1 MKLLFIN
8 SSSTDYLQDLT
19 YSGLVKTLGVENV
32 TDYPWNVKYH
42 LPVKNYPKNLGY
54 TKFSI
59 NFNLNINFK
68 VFDAVILASAK
79 KDALE
84 VLKKI
89 LPKIHNTP
97 IVFLDGGDR
106 PEIGGDFYR
115 LGNEASYLELIKT
128 RPFDLI
134 FKREYFLNEHGN
146 ANHIHP
152 FPFSFPFNVSIPSAN
167 ESEKKYDVSFWAQ
180 KEPAIR
186 ENALKMLEG
195 KYDCDENGTKL
206 NQDFKTYNRKGKFY
220 LEELSRCKIVL
231 NFRGGGWDTMRYW
244 EVPAVNTFMISQKPQ
259 IHIPNNFE
267 DGKHVIWC
275 SDSLDDLFDKID
287 YFLKN
292 ESERIKIAQQGKEHL
307 YKYHLNTNRAK
318 FLIDTIKNL

>member
-19 YSGLVKTLGVENV
+19 YSGLVKILGAENV
-32 TDYPWNVKYH
+32 IDYPWNVKYH

-59 NFNLNINFK
+59 NFDFNINFK

-79 KDALE
+79 KDALD

-89 LPKIHNTP
+89 LPKIPNTP

-115 LGNEASYLELIKT
+115 LGNEDSYLDLIKI

-152 FPFSFPFNVSIPSAN
+152 FPFSFPYHVSIPLATEN
-167 ESEKKYDVSFWAQ
+167 EKKYDVSFWAQ

-267 DGKHVIWC
+267 DGKHLIWC

-287 YFLKN
+287 YYLKN

-307 YKYHLNTNRAK
+307 YKYHLNTNRAQ
-318 FLIDTIKNL
+318 FLIDTIENL